1 MVVLI
6 GSIARQ
12 LRPDFIR
19 HLGPYFTKHGGQGT
33 IVLIGCI

>member
-12 LRPDFIR
+12 LRPDFIGQV
-19 HLGPYFTKHGGQGT
+19 GPYFTKHGGQGT
-33 IVLIGCI
+33 IILIRCA